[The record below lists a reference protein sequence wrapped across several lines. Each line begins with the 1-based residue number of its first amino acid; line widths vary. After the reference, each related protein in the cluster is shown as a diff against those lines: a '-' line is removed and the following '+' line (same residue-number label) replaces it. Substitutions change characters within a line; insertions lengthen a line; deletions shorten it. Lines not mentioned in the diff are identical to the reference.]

1 MAAPHIFTRQEIV
14 TLLRG
19 DPRAVERGILAL
31 YERQLEDE
39 RSASTAR
46 ARNRSGFSL
55 ATAPHGT
62 MLAQELLAGR
72 HLNGPA
78 LKRALE
84 ITEFHAGQ
92 LARIA
97 TEMDANRVKARED
110 ERKEM
115 HRRLYND
122 LVRDVERAVGRQI
135 DRTRFNE
142 VVRRRAQA
150 NGDTSPEGMIGAGQ
164 EVLEDILEGKPIR

>member
-46 ARNRSGFSL
+46 ARNRSGFSI
-55 ATAPHGT
+55 ATAPDGT
-62 MLAQELLAGR
+62 RLAQQLLAGQR
-72 HLNGPA
+72 LAGRD
-78 LKRALE
+78 LSRAFE
-84 ITEFHAGQ
+84 IASYHAGQ

-97 TEMDANRVKARED
+97 TELDAVRTKAREE
-110 ERKEM
+110 ERKQM
-115 HRRLYND
+115 YRRLYDD
-122 LVRDVERAVGRQI
+122 LVRDVERVLGRPVK
-135 DRTRFNE
+135 RPKFNE
-142 VVRRRAQA
+142 VVVQRARR

-164 EVLEDILEGKPIR
+164 EILEELQDKHRR